1 MKTNTVNIENT
12 KKILFS
18 GLSALLGV
26 LLLSATLSHANGTED
41 MALIPMGE
49 FTMGDEMH
57 YDSPPHPVVLDAYYI
72 DKYEVSN
79 ARYAKFMEATG
90 HAAPAYWDNR
100 MLNKPMQP
108 VVGVN
113 WFDAKA
119 FCTWEGKRLPS
130 EAEWEKAAKG
140 PEGNHYPWGHEYSED
155 KSNCCQNV
163 RTTSNVDAYPKGV
176 SGYGVF
182 NMGGNVYEWV
192 EDWYDPKY
200 YVKSRALNPKG
211 PEKAYIWGAMG
222 EMKVL
227 RGGSWFAPS
236 SSQHTSHR
244 FWNKPENNS
253 YGIGL
258 GFRCAK
264 DASGSVTE
272 ETQQAFMKS
281 LIFMGSRKTD
291 EALNAI
297 NTALKLDPENTKFLE
312 TKALIQKMA
321 SHK

>member
-1 MKTNTVNIENT
+1 MKMEGITFDSKTNSFLLGLTSLLGFL
-12 KKILFS
+12 LFS
-18 GLSALLGV
+18 LSTG
-26 LLLSATLSHANGTED
+26 HAKGAEE
-41 MALIPMGE
+41 MALIPHGE
-49 FTMGDEMH
+49 FTMGDAMH
-57 YDSPPHPVVLDAYYI
+57 YDSPPHQVVLDAYYI

-100 MLNKPMQP
+100 TLNKPKQP

-113 WFDAKA
+113 WFDATA
-119 FCTWEGKRLPS
+119 FCGWEGKRLPT

-140 PEGNHYPWGHEYSED
+140 PDANHYPWGHEYAEE

-163 RTTSNVDAYPKGV
+163 RTTSDVDAYPEGA
-176 SGYGVF
+176 SGYGVL

-192 EDWYDPKY
+192 QDWYDPKY
-200 YVKSRALNPKG
+200 FKKSQALNPRG
-211 PEKAYIWGAMG
+211 PEKAYKWGAMG

-264 DASGSVTE
+264 NASGNVTE
-272 ETQQAFMKS
+272 ETQQAFMQS
-281 LIFMGSRKTD
+281 LIFMGSKKTD
-291 EALNAI
+291 EALVSI
-297 NTALKLDPENTKFLE
+297 NTALELDPENTEFLE
-312 TKALIQKMA
+312 TKAMILKMA
-321 SHK
+321 SNK

>member
-1 MKTNTVNIENT
+1 
-12 KKILFS
+12 
-18 GLSALLGV
+18 
-26 LLLSATLSHANGTED
+26 
-41 MALIPMGE
+41 
-49 FTMGDEMH
+49 MH
-57 YDSPPHPVVLDAYYI
+57 YDSPEHKVVLNDFYI

-79 ARYAKFMEATG
+79 QRYGAFMDATG

-100 MLNKPMQP
+100 TLNKAMQP

-113 WFDAKA
+113 WFDATA
-119 FCTWEGKRLPS
+119 FCGWEGKRLPT

-140 PEGNHYPWGHEYSED
+140 PNESHYPWGHEYAED

-163 RTTSNVDAYPKGV
+163 KETSPVDAYPEGA
-176 SGYGVF
+176 SGYGVM

-200 YVKSRALNPKG
+200 YNVSVVLNPKG
-211 PEKAYIWGAMG
+211 PVKGYKWGAMG

-264 DASGSVTE
+264 DASRNVTE

-281 LIFMGSRKTD
+281 LIHLGGKKTD
-291 EALNAI
+291 KALASI
-297 NTALKLDPENTKFLE
+297 NEALKLDPTNQEFLDTKM
-312 TKALIQKMA
+312 LIEKMA
-321 SHK
+321 KSTKSN